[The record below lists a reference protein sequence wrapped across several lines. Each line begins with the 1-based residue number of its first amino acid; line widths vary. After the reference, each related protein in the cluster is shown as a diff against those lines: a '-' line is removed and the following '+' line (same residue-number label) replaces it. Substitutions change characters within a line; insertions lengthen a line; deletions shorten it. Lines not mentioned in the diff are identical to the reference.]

1 MCFDVPPVSLA
12 YIADLLIRWLT
23 YVLPAYFANGAP
35 VLFGGG
41 RPIDGGKLF
50 IDGKPIFGPR
60 KTVRG
65 FLSGVLVGAIT
76 GLILGLLGL
85 LPILPDALVLG
96 SLMGL
101 GAMVGDLVGSFFKRR
116 LNKAPGSPMPG
127 LDQLDFLLG
136 AVLFSLPYRP
146 PELDVLICAL
156 LLTPAIHLAT
166 NYGAY
171 KLGLKKEPW

>member
-1 MCFDVPPVSLA
+1 MSDVLMGILMLIGRSL
-12 YIADLLIRWLT
+12 L
-23 YVLPAYFANGAP
+23 YVLPAYFSNGAP

-41 RPIDGGKLF
+41 RPIDGGRTF
-50 IDGKPIFGPR
+50 RDGRPIFGPR

-65 FLSGVLVGAIT
+65 FISGVLVGTLT
-76 GLILGLLGL
+76 GLALGLLL
-85 LPILPDALVLG
+85 EESPIYPKPDAIMG
-96 SLMGL
+96 FLMGL
-101 GAMVGDLVGSFFKRR
+101 GAMAGDLMGSFLKRR
-116 LNKAPGSPMPG
+116 LNRPPGAPAPG

-136 AVLFSLPYRP
+136 AIAFSLPYRFP
-146 PELDVLICAL
+146 GLDVLACAL

>member
-1 MCFDVPPVSLA
+1 MSDVLMSILMLIGRSL
-12 YIADLLIRWLT
+12 L
-23 YVLPAYFANGAP
+23 YVLPAYFSNGAP

-41 RPIDGGKLF
+41 RPIDGGRTF
-50 IDGKPIFGPR
+50 RDGRPIFGPR

-65 FLSGVLVGAIT
+65 FISGVIVGTLT
-76 GLILGLLGL
+76 GLALGFLLEESSIY
-85 LPILPDALVLG
+85 PKPDAIMG
-96 SLMGL
+96 FLMGL
-101 GAMVGDLVGSFFKRR
+101 GAMAGDLMGSFLKRR
-116 LNKAPGSPMPG
+116 LNRPPGAPAPG

-136 AVLFSLPYRP
+136 AIAFSLPYRFP
-146 PELDVLICAL
+146 GLDVLACAL